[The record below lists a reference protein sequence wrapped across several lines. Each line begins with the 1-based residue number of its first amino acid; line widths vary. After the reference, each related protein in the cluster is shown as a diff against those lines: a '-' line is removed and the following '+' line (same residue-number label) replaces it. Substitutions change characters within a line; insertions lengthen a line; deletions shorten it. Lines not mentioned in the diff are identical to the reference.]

1 MYAIYGKIYH
11 QYTPNAYI
19 KAYIAYMDPMGRGLC
34 CPIYILGSVIREVG
48 DPKKPSSI
56 KRNDRVFLNT
66 ARILIDGDFL
76 GGSNPQ
82 MGTMGIYIY
91 IYIYILRTIRID
103 YIWE

>member
-1 MYAIYGKIYH
+1 ML
-11 QYTPNAYI
+11 PN
-19 KAYIAYMDPMGRGLC
+19 
-34 CPIYILGSVIREVG
+34 ILGIVIREVG

-91 IYIYILRTIRID
+91 IYIANYLDSLYLGIIPKLSNFSRGQIQVNVDLTNQQCVNWNIMRNK
-103 YIWE
+103 YQQ